1 MTKSSGTMPVVN
13 AWNEWDTLQEVVV
26 GSATGACFEPT
37 EPGNRPAVR
46 GPADVPFPTGPKS
59 DEAVARANE
68 QLDGL
73 AALLA
78 AHGVTVRRPAPY
90 DFSQPL
96 RTPGFEVENQYCAVC
111 PRDVMITLGNEIL
124 EATMSRRARYFEY
137 EPYRKLVYEYWE
149 SDQRIAWTVAP
160 KPTMADAMYRQEF
173 WEWPVEE
180 RHARMHESE
189 FCVTQDEVVFDAAD
203 MSRLGRDILVQ
214 ESMTTNRAG
223 IRWLR
228 RTLEPKGFRVHPV
241 HFPLDY
247 FPSHIDCTFVP
258 LRPGLV
264 LTNPDRPIREAER
277 RMFTDD
283 GWQLV
288 DAPEPVL
295 TNDDMPL
302 YCQSSKWLS
311 MNVLSISPEKVI
323 CEEQEKPLQDL
334 LDSFGFEVFTVPF
347 RDVFEYGG
355 SLHCAT
361 WDIRRDG
368 TREDYFPS
376 LSSHSAV

>member
-1 MTKSSGTMPVVN
+1 MVN

-37 EPGNRPAVR
+37 EPGNRPQTR
-46 GPADVPFPTGPKS
+46 GEGGAPFPTGPKPA
-59 DEAVARANE
+59 EAVDRANE
-68 QLDGL
+68 QLAGL
-73 AALLA
+73 AALLTA
-78 AHGVTVRRPAPY
+78 QGVTVRRPAPH
-90 DFSQPL
+90 DFSKPL
-96 RTPGFEVENQYCAVC
+96 RTPAFEVENQYCAVC
-111 PRDVMITLGNEIL
+111 PRDVMITLGNGIL

-137 EPYRKLVYEYWE
+137 EPYRKLVYEYW
-149 SDQRIAWTVAP
+149 DADPRVTWTVAP
-160 KPTMADAMYRQEF
+160 KPTMADSMYRQDF
-173 WEWPVEE
+173 WEWPLKE
-180 RHARMHESE
+180 RHARMHDSE

-203 MSRLGRDILVQ
+203 MSRFGRDILIQ

-223 IRWLR
+223 IRWLK

-264 LTNPDRPIREAER
+264 LTNPERPIRETER
-277 RMFTDD
+277 QMFTDN
-283 GWQLV
+283 GWRLV
-288 DAPEPVL
+288 AAPQPVL
-295 TNDDMPL
+295 TNDDMPP

-311 MNVLSISPEKVI
+311 MNVLSVSPQKVI

-334 LDSFGFEVFTVPF
+334 LYSLGFEVLTVPF

-361 WDIRRDG
+361 WDIRRDS
-368 TREDYFPS
+368 TREDYFP
-376 LSSHSAV
+376 AVSYRPVA